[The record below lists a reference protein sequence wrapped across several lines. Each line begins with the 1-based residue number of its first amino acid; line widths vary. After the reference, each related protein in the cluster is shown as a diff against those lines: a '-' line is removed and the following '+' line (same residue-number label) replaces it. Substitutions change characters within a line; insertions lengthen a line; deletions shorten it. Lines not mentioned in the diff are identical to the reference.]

1 MEETHNKSKTA
12 VRRKEKLKERS
23 LKKKQAKKGDVY
35 EEVRIVLPSIFVNL
49 LEVACVFK
57 CTCNCFISSILFNFN
72 L

>member
-35 EEVRIVLPSIFVNL
+35 EEVRY
-49 LEVACVFK
+49 CVM
-57 CTCNCFISSILFNFN
+57 FI
-72 L
+72 

>member
-35 EEVRIVLPSIFVNL
+35 EEVRIVL
-49 LEVACVFK
+49 
-57 CTCNCFISSILFNFN
+57 SSVLSMYLNVPVVRLSVLVIVSFFLFR
-72 L
+72 

>member
-35 EEVRIVLPSIFVNL
+35 EEVRIMLS
-49 LEVACVFK
+49 
-57 CTCNCFISSILFNFN
+57 CFYLFT
-72 L
+72 

>member
-35 EEVRIVLPSIFVNL
+35 EEVRIVL
-49 LEVACVFK
+49 
-57 CTCNCFISSILFNFN
+57 SSVLSMYLNVSVVRLSVLVIVSFFLFR
-72 L
+72 